1 MDASTIDELGNRL
14 FCALNDRQPISPLT
28 ERFPTLRIED
38 AYAIS
43 RAILKRRLATG
54 EKVIGK
60 KVGVTSQAVMDLL
73 KVDQPDFGY
82 LTDAMAYSSG
92 ADIPVSSTMIQ
103 PKAEGEIAFI
113 LSHDLS
119 GPGVTADDVLAA
131 TQAVCACFE
140 IVDSRIRDW
149 KITIADTVADNASSG
164 ALVLGDDRVSP
175 REVDLVNCE
184 MVIETNGEVSATGT
198 GAAAMG
204 HPANCVAWL
213 ANTLGALGTPLLAG
227 EVILSGSLGTM
238 LPATPGDEMTIRIDG
253 IGTASA
259 RFV

>member
-1 MDASTIDELGNRL
+1 MEDQLVQQLGDELYG
-14 FCALNDRQPISPLT
+14 ALRQRQQLEPLT
-28 ERFPTLRIED
+28 DRFPAISLAD

-43 RAILKRRLATG
+43 GAILQRRLSAG
-54 EKVIGK
+54 EKIVGK
-60 KVGVTSQAVMDLL
+60 KIGVTSQAVMDLL
-73 KVDQPDFGY
+73 RVDQPDFGY
-82 LTDAMAYSSG
+82 LTDAMVYDNG
-92 ADIPVSSTMIQ
+92 GEIPVSTRMIQ

-113 LSHDLS
+113 LSQDLT
-119 GPGVTADDVLAA
+119 GPGVTAADVLAA
-131 TQAVCACFE
+131 TESVCACFE

-149 KITIADTVADNASSG
+149 QIKIADTVADNASSG
-164 ALVLGDDRVSP
+164 ALVLGEQRVAP
-175 REVDLVNCE
+175 DQIDLENCT

-213 ANTLGALGTPLLAG
+213 ANMLGTFGTPLLAG

-238 LPATPGDEMTIRIDG
+238 LPATPGDEMRIRIDG
-253 IGTASA
+253 VGEAST